1 VIYYW
6 ECLWCGATACFFKW
20 RSVSFFR
27 CISHTLNREGN
38 VQEVIFIEIM
48 SKLQTPQH
56 KGARSFLRVTGP
68 LIAGAGLIFL
78 IIGMT
83 SFFSAFG
90 GGGPPRLF
98 WCCFVGMPLLFVGGV
113 MCMFGFMGAV
123 ARYTAAEQ
131 VPVATDAIN
140 DLAEDTQDAVKTV
153 ARAVA
158 EGVKEAQT
166 ERKQ

>member
-1 VIYYW
+1 
-6 ECLWCGATACFFKW
+6 
-20 RSVSFFR
+20 
-27 CISHTLNREGN
+27 
-38 VQEVIFIEIM
+38 M
-48 SKLQTPQH
+48 SKLQTPKH
-56 KGARSFLRVTGP
+56 RGIRSFLRVAGP
-68 LIAGAGLIFL
+68 LVAGVGLIFL
-78 IIGMT
+78 IIGMA

-113 MCMFGFMGAV
+113 MCKFGFMGAV

-131 VPVATDAIN
+131 VPVATDAIS
-140 DLAEDTQDAVKTV
+140 DLAEGTQGAVKTV

-158 EGVKEAQT
+158 EGVREAQT

>member
-1 VIYYW
+1 
-6 ECLWCGATACFFKW
+6 
-20 RSVSFFR
+20 
-27 CISHTLNREGN
+27 
-38 VQEVIFIEIM
+38 M
-48 SKLQTPQH
+48 SNLQTPKH
-56 KGARSFLRVTGP
+56 KETRSFLRVAGP
-68 LIAGAGLIFL
+68 VVASVGLIFL
-78 IIGMT
+78 IIGMA

-113 MCMFGFMGAV
+113 MCKFGFMGAV
-123 ARYTAAEQ
+123 ARYTAAEH

-140 DLAEDTQDAVKTV
+140 DLAEGTQGAVKTV

-166 ERKQ
+166 EKKQ

>member
-1 VIYYW
+1 
-6 ECLWCGATACFFKW
+6 
-20 RSVSFFR
+20 
-27 CISHTLNREGN
+27 
-38 VQEVIFIEIM
+38 M

-56 KGARSFLRVTGP
+56 KGTRSFLRVAGP
-68 LIAGAGLIFL
+68 IVAAVGLIFI
-78 IIGMT
+78 IIGMV

-98 WCCFVGMPLLFVGGV
+98 WCGFIGIPMFFVGSV

-123 ARYTAAEQ
+123 VRYTAAEQ

-140 DLAEDTQDAVKTV
+140 DLAEGTQGAVKTV
-153 ARAVA
+153 ARSIA
-158 EGVKEAQT
+158 ESVKEAQT